1 MNLGTSLTVLRKEL
15 LETVRDRRTMM
26 IMLVVPAFMY
36 PALFILLQ
44 QLALFGQRSLEADP
58 VTVAVVGAAPA
69 DLGLAGDSMLRVQEA
84 GSRPLDALR
93 AGALDAVVSMSPP
106 PAGENGSRD
115 VRVFYDASRDR
126 SRLAQGIVDSRVQ
139 ARKDTLL
146 VRRLQARGLPRSFAA
161 PLEVSDTSVAS
172 PRRLG
177 GYTLGRFLPIVL
189 ILMMVLGAFYPAID
203 MAAGEKE
210 RGTLEPLLTVPVP
223 EDEIVAGK
231 FAAVTLVALAAAVL
245 NLASMVLTFQTGLFQ
260 FGRAADIRFEL
271 PFGALLLTL
280 LAMILLAVLFS
291 SLFLGVAVRAQ
302 SFKEAQNALTPVYT
316 VSFLPAMLSMIPGI
330 AFTPAVALVPVAG
343 VALLFRALL
352 IGDADFLPAALA
364 IASTLAYAMLA
375 LVFAV
380 RAFGREEVLFGG
392 SGAGEVAE
400 GTMGERLLGWRQR
413 ATGMPG
419 PAAALLLVST
429 VGLLTFYAGV
439 PLQATYG
446 ERGLLLSQLLL
457 IGLPA
462 LLFAWL
468 GPFDLRAALALRPI
482 GGRSLA
488 AAILLMAGGLP
499 IGWMLGWLQTFVLK
513 IPEEFLGNL
522 QGLLTAATPQR
533 LAWLLLLVAVTPA
546 ICEELVFRGVLLQ
559 GLAKEWTMPRAV
571 AVSAL
576 VFGAFHLSF
585 ETAIRFLPTLWL
597 GLLFGYVVWHTRSLY
612 ASMLMHFLNN
622 AVAVLLV
629 SSVGLQGLV
638 TTASGEPKW
647 EIMLV
652 SLPLFVAG
660 LLLLPRRP
668 LTPHPP
674 TPSPTEGREGERA
687 VKS

>member
-1 MNLGTSLTVLRKEL
+1 MNLGTSLVVLRKEL

-44 QLALFGQRSLEADP
+44 QLALFGQRSLQADP
-58 VTVAVVGAAPA
+58 VAVAVVGAAPGE
-69 DLGLAGDSMLRVQEA
+69 LGLASDSALRVQSGGA
-84 GSRPLDALR
+84 RPLTALRQGAVDAVVTARRPDAR
-93 AGALDAVVSMSPP
+93 AGADA
-106 PAGENGSRD
+106 SRA

-126 SRLAQGIVDSRVQ
+126 SRLALDLVDR
-139 ARKDTLL
+139 RLEEHKDILL
-146 VRRLQARGLPRSFAA
+146 LRRLQARGLSRGFAT
-161 PLEVSDTSVAS
+161 PLQVSDTSVAS

-210 RGTLEPLLTVPVP
+210 RGTLEPLLAVPVP

-271 PFGALLLTL
+271 PPQALLLTL
-280 LAMILLAVLFS
+280 LAMVLLAVLFS

-316 VSFLPAMLSMIPGI
+316 LSFLPAMLAMIPGI

-343 VALLFRALL
+343 IALLFRALL
-352 IGDADFLPAALA
+352 TGDAEFLPSALA
-364 IASTLAYAMLA
+364 ISSTLAYAMLA

-392 SGAGEVAE
+392 TDAGEVADV
-400 GTMGERLLGWRQR
+400 TFGERLREWRR
-413 ATGMPG
+413 GGTGVPG
-419 PAAALLLVST
+419 PASSLLLVSA

-439 PLQATYG
+439 PLQATLG

-462 LLFAWL
+462 LLFAQL
-468 GPFDLRAALALRPI
+468 GPFDPRAALALRPP
-482 GGRSLA
+482 GGRALA
-488 AAILLMAGGLP
+488 AAVLLVAGGLP
-499 IGWMLGWLQTFVLK
+499 IGWMLGWLQTFVLE

-522 QGLLTAATPQR
+522 QGLLTAASPER
-533 LAWLLLLVAVTPA
+533 LVWLLLLVAVTPA

-597 GLLFGYVVWHTRSLY
+597 GLLFGYAVWHTRSLY
-612 ASMLMHFLNN
+612 TSMLMHFLNN

-629 SSVGLQGLV
+629 SSAALRGLV
-638 TTASGEPKW
+638 TDPSGEPKW

-652 SLPLFVAG
+652 ALPFFVAG
-660 LLLLPRRP
+660 LMLLPRRR
-668 LTPHPP
+668 
-674 TPSPTEGREGERA
+674 REMAEDTGFRA
-687 VKS
+687 PALPGV